1 MLCYAELTDG
11 ICGMQLDVSGHSD
24 IGKKKDR
31 NEDSFG
37 VFRADPPRTTLI
49 SEGALA
55 VVADGLGGH
64 GNGDIASKLAVS
76 IMRDMLREPPPD
88 DAAFRIETLSDRG
101 YLPLLRAAAER
112 ANENIYRTNVDHVA
126 GRRPMGTTLLA
137 AILARDAAW
146 LINVGDSRA
155 YHIRDGIVLAKT
167 DDHSWVDE
175 QVRQGL
181 MTVEAAENDKRKN
194 LVTRS
199 IGTHPTVDVD
209 CYHWPVESGDV
220 LILCSDGLVN
230 MINER
235 EMVRVASQPLPAKD
249 ITIQLINAANAA
261 GGRDNITVIV
271 AKVNPSPWLRF
282 RSQTRAWLTRTVPL
296 YTALSTVVIAI
307 VAGFVGGWILRGLF
321 R

>member
-1 MLCYAELTDG
+1 MELD
-11 ICGMQLDVSGHSD
+11 IAGHSD

-49 SEGALA
+49 SEGALS

-76 IMRDMLREPPPD
+76 IMRDVLREAPPEEP
-88 DAAFRIETLSDRG
+88 AFQIETLPDRG
-101 YLPLLRAAAER
+101 YLPQLRAAAER
-112 ANENIYRTNVDHVA
+112 ANDNIYRTNVAHAA

-137 AILARDAAW
+137 ALLARDAAW
-146 LINVGDSRA
+146 VINVGDSRA
-155 YHIRDGIVLAKT
+155 YHIRDGVILAKT

-175 QVRQGL
+175 QVRLGL
-181 MTVEAAENDKRKN
+181 LTAEEAETDKRKN

-199 IGTHPTVDVD
+199 IGTHPAVEAD
-209 CYHWPVESGDV
+209 CYHWPVASGDV
-220 LILCSDGLVN
+220 LLLCSDGLVN
-230 MINER
+230 MVNER
-235 EMVRVASQPLPAKD
+235 EILRIACQPLPARE
-249 ITIQLINAANAA
+249 IAAQLVDAANAA

-271 AKVNPSPWLRF
+271 AQVNPSSWIRL
-282 RSQTRAWLTRTVPL
+282 QAIARAWLTRPLPL
-296 YTALSTVVIAI
+296 YSVLIIATVSVLVGLLS
-307 VAGFVGGWILRGLF
+307 GWILRGLF

>member
-1 MLCYAELTDG
+1 MELD
-11 ICGMQLDVSGHSD
+11 ISGHSD

-88 DAAFRIETLSDRG
+88 DAAFRIETLPDRG
-101 YLPLLRAAAER
+101 YLPQLRAAAER
-112 ANENIYRTNVDHVA
+112 ANENIYRTNMDHVA

-155 YHIRDGIVLAKT
+155 YHIRDGMVLAKT
-167 DDHSWVDE
+167 DDHSWLDE

-181 MTVEAAENDKRKN
+181 MTAEAAENDKRKN

-199 IGTHPTVDVD
+199 IGTHASVEVD
-209 CYHWPVESGDV
+209 CYHWPVAPGDI

-230 MINER
+230 MVNER
-235 EMVRVASQPLPAKD
+235 EIVRIACQPLPAKE
-249 ITIQLINAANAA
+249 IAIQLVDAANAA

-271 AKVNPSPWLRF
+271 AQVNPSPWLRL
-282 RSQTRAWLTRTVPL
+282 RSHAKAWLSRTIPM
-296 YTALSTVVIAI
+296 YTALLVGLVAVAI
-307 VAGFVGGWILRGLF
+307 GCAAGWIFRGLF
-321 R
+321 Q

>member
-1 MLCYAELTDG
+1 ME
-11 ICGMQLDVSGHSD
+11 LDVSGHSD

-37 VFRADPPRTTLI
+37 VFRADPPRTRLI
-49 SEGALA
+49 AEGALA

-76 IMRDMLREPPPD
+76 IMRDVLRESPPEES
-88 DAAFRIETLSDRG
+88 AFQVETLPDRG
-101 YLPLLRAAAER
+101 YLPMLRVAAER
-112 ANENIYRTNVDHVA
+112 ANDNIYRTNVEHAA

-137 AILARDAAW
+137 ALLARNAAW
-146 LINVGDSRA
+146 VINVGDSRA
-155 YHIRDGIVLAKT
+155 YHIREGVILVKT

-181 MTVEAAENDKRKN
+181 MTAEEAETDKRKN

-199 IGTHPTVDVD
+199 IGTHPTVEVD
-209 CYHWPVESGDV
+209 CYHWPVASGDI

-230 MINER
+230 MVNER
-235 EMVRVASQPLPAKD
+235 EILRIACQPLPAKE
-249 ITIQLINAANAA
+249 IAAQLVDAANAA

-271 AKVNPSPWLRF
+271 AQVNPSPWLRL
-282 RSQTRAWLTRTVPL
+282 RSHAQAWLTRTLPFYSVL
-296 YTALSTVVIAI
+296 ITAAVSFL
-307 VAGFVGGWILRGLF
+307 AGSLAGWMLRSLF

>member
-1 MLCYAELTDG
+1 MELD
-11 ICGMQLDVSGHSD
+11 ISGHTD

-37 VFRADPPRTTLI
+37 VFRADPPRTALLA
-49 SEGALA
+49 EGALA

-76 IMRDMLREPPPD
+76 IVRDILRNPPPD
-88 DAAFRIETLSDRG
+88 EAAFRTETLADRG
-101 YLPLLRAAAER
+101 FLPLLRGAAER
-112 ANENIYRTNVDHVA
+112 ANESIFHTNMEHA
-126 GRRPMGTTLLA
+126 GGRRPMGTTLLA
-137 AILARDAAW
+137 GVLAKGGAW
-146 LINVGDSRA
+146 IINVGDSRA
-155 YHIRDGIVLAKT
+155 YHIRDGVVLAKT

-181 MTVEAAENDKRKN
+181 MTAEEAETDKRKN

-199 IGTHPTVDVD
+199 IGTHPTVEVD
-209 CYHWPVESGDV
+209 CYHWPLAAGDI

-230 MINER
+230 MVNER
-235 EMVRVASQPLPAKD
+235 EILRIVSQPLTARELAM
-249 ITIQLINAANAA
+249 QLVEAANAA

-271 AKVNPSPWLRF
+271 ARIDPSAWL
-282 RSQTRAWLTRTVPL
+282 QIQAYARAWLNRTTKL
-296 YTALSTVVIAI
+296 YNLVAVGAAAAIAG
-307 VAGFVGGWILRGLF
+307 AAAGWILRGLL